1 MLAQSHH
8 VEFRRTAGDIGALLL
23 ESRLIKELQPIHN
36 KKLRRVRQ
44 MCALRL
50 GNDDGAGMPEVVFA
64 RDHDFATT
72 QNLYGL
78 FATGKSVLEKL
89 RTIVDAQ
96 RLCPAVS
103 GLEKLLRGRAC
114 FARQLSRC
122 LGAVWAR
129 KRCRTIKP
137 ACALRWKSCGLW
149 YGLMRDRRASWKNPM
164 TGSRPT

>member
-1 MLAQSHH
+1 MQ
-8 VEFRRTAGDIGALLL
+8 
-23 ESRLIKELQPIHN
+23 
-36 KKLRRVRQ
+36 
-44 MCALRL
+44 
-50 GNDDGAGMPEVVFA
+50 EVVFA

-96 RLCPAVS
+96 RLCAAIS

-122 LGAVWAR
+122 LGACVGEETLQNHQAR
-129 KRCRTIKP
+129 LRTAP
-137 ACALRWKSCGLW
+137 EELRVW
-149 YGLMRDRRASWKNPM
+149 YGLIRDRRTSWKNPT
-164 TGSRPT
+164 TGSSPP

>member
-1 MLAQSHH
+1 MRCQRGRAFTS
-8 VEFRRTAGDIGALLL
+8 FR
-23 ESRLIKELQPIHN
+23 
-36 KKLRRVRQ
+36 

-50 GNDDGAGMPEVVFA
+50 GNDDGAGMPEVDLA

-89 RTIVDAQ
+89 RTIVNAQ
-96 RLCPAVS
+96 RLCAAVS

-122 LGAVWAR
+122 LGACVGEETLQNHQAR
-129 KRCRTIKP
+129 
-137 ACALRWKSCGLW
+137 LR
-149 YGLMRDRRASWKNPM
+149 
-164 TGSRPT
+164 

>member
-1 MLAQSHH
+1 ML
-8 VEFRRTAGDIGALLL
+8 
-23 ESRLIKELQPIHN
+23 
-36 KKLRRVRQ
+36 
-44 MCALRL
+44 
-50 GNDDGAGMPEVVFA
+50 EVVFA

-122 LGAVWAR
+122 LGACVGEETLQNHQAR
-129 KRCRTIKP
+129 LRT
-137 ACALRWKSCGLW
+137 ALESCGLW